1 MESNA
6 SISRATYLLKMEAV
20 CPITTLVYTYLSTWR
35 PNPAHYSLLT
45 ALKTENNVT
54 RCLLFSATD
63 VNDTFDDDEADPEYN
78 VLADEEK
85 ETGENLLLFSQWW
98 IIPCDCELSERGLAL
113 MGVRGCLHRCLC
125 S

>member
-1 MESNA
+1 VVCWICTDVSVESTA
-6 SISRATYLLKMEAV
+6 AISRATYLLKMEAV
-20 CPITTLVYTYLSTWR
+20 CPTTTLVYSYKSTWHL
-35 PNPAHYSLLT
+35 NPAHCSLLT
-45 ALKTENNVT
+45 AVKTENNVT

-98 IIPCDCELSERGLAL
+98 IIHTL
-113 MGVRGCLHRCLC
+113 CL
-125 S
+125 